1 MEASNSSSLF
11 SDSRKECTATRFY
24 YNGCTLLPILV
35 HPLAMLSTSLRIQN
49 FLLVTGHLE
58 SPLVH
63 LLTPLMVLVVLLGQK
78 GSIIVRRLA

>member
-11 SDSRKECTATRFY
+11 SDSPKECMAMRCC

-35 HPLAMLSTSLRIQN
+35 HPLAMLSTSLRILN
-49 FLLVTGHLE
+49 FLQVTGLLE
-58 SPLVH
+58 SQLAH

-78 GSIIVRRLA
+78 GSITVRR